1 MAIQDDVS
9 NFFDR
14 MLESGRQNAGRTKRA
29 ISVLPE
35 LDWRVRSSLENYYQ
49 PEQYG
54 SLEEAMRFDPSLVDR
69 VMEAYDQQAGGLLG
83 ADAYP
88 DATMPDTS
96 GAVPRPRP
104 TVPQPVYPTP
114 QPVYPTNNPTLG
126 LTDAELY
133 QFESVPYARANE
145 IQTLGDQAA
154 VMQGEPNRGGV
165 STAGLASEEMIDNFN
180 DKQREA
186 YARMIRDMVGGRLAP
201 NLNRDDRPEGSE
213 PRSAIFNSLLQEQL
227 DRESG
232 ADRGRVGNQ
241 ATADDER
248 RALEFGAFASTGA
261 GNVVKGGIKGAQAV
275 QRLGGLRALLNRI
288 GVGNLSK
295 ARQATNQTQYP
306 IGVGTRFGAARP
318 QMMRDPATGRMLSAR
333 DIGPQQLPYGP
344 QPLGTVRTPAQIR
357 TQQMLDAARRA
368 PGGYADGGRL
378 RDNIINTYGRM

>member
-14 MLESGRQNAGRTKRA
+14 MLESGRQDAGRTDRA

-35 LDWRVRSSLENYYQ
+35 LDGRVRSSLEMYYQ

-83 ADAYP
+83 ADTYP

-96 GAVPRPRP
+96 RAVPRPRP

-133 QFESVPYARANE
+133 QLESVPYARANE
-145 IQTLGDQAA
+145 VQTLIDQTA
-154 VMQGEPNRGGV
+154 VMQGGPNRGGV
-165 STAGLASEEMIDNFN
+165 STAGLLTFDQIDKLNP
-180 DKQREA
+180 KQRLA
-186 YARMIRDMVGGRLAP
+186 YARLVRDMVGASDAA
-201 NLNRDDRPEGSE
+201 NMRPDGAE
-213 PRSAIFNSLLQEQL
+213 PRSALVNSQIQAVIDDE
-227 DRESG
+227 RG
-232 ADRGRVGNQ
+232 APRGNVANQ
-241 ATADDER
+241 ATADDEGR
-248 RALEFGAFASTGA
+248 TLEFGALASTGV
-261 GNVVKGGIKGAQAV
+261 GNALKGGLRGAQAV
-275 QRLGGLRALLNRI
+275 KQAGGLRALLNRI
-288 GVGNLSK
+288 GIGNLSK
-295 ARQATNQTQYP
+295 ARQAARTNYP
-306 IGVGTRFGAARP
+306 IGAATRFQKAP
-318 QMMRDPATGRMLSAR
+318 QGPAINMS
-333 DIGPQQLPYGP
+333 
-344 QPLGTVRTPAQIR
+344 PAQIR

-378 RDNIINTYGRM
+378 RDNIMNTYGRM